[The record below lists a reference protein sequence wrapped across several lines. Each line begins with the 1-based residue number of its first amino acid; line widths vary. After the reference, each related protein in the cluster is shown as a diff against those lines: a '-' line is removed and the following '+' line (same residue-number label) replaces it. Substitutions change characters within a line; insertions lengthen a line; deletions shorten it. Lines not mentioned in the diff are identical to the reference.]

1 MNLSVKCNP
10 LFSQAASSVSRSD
23 SGDTVDG
30 QSSDK
35 FGLISKINTITNT
48 PNRIPNDAFDKIV
61 IVGDSLSDSE
71 GRMYSKSL
79 GFIPSAPQYYEGR
92 FTNGYTWIDFL
103 SSPAYMNVEVENKAE
118 GGAVAGTYSKLN
130 PVFMFISSMSSQ
142 VKNLRFN
149 ERDLAIVSIG
159 SNDYITFDKKNIS
172 KVVGDLVK
180 NLNKMIKH
188 GAQNIIVM
196 GVPDFSQTPNALE
209 KDKTHQNALQEISRQ
224 HNVMLEAEIIKIRDE
239 SGINIKYF
247 DLSESFNSII
257 QQAKELGYDTT
268 NAFHHGY
275 IGGGSLDISP
285 EYIFNDS
292 VHPTQEVHAIF
303 AMKIQEFIAKEFNA

>member
-10 LFSQAASSVSRSD
+10 VFSQATSSISRSH
-23 SGDTVDG
+23 
-30 QSSDK
+30 SSNK
-35 FGLISKINTITNT
+35 FGLISKITAVMNS
-48 PNRIPNDAFDKIV
+48 PNKIPNDSFDKIV

-79 GFIPSAPQYYEGR
+79 GFIPSAPQYYDGR
-92 FTNGYTWIDFL
+92 FTNGYTWVDFL
-103 SSPAYMNVEVENKAE
+103 SSPAYMNVEAENKAE
-118 GGAVAGTYSKLN
+118 GGAVAGTYCKLN
-130 PVFMFISSMSSQ
+130 PVFMFISSMSTQ

-159 SNDYITFDKKNIS
+159 SNDYITFDKKNVN

-188 GAQNIIVM
+188 GAKNVIVM
-196 GVPDFSQTPNALE
+196 GVPDFSQTPYAQE
-209 KDKTHQNALQEISRQ
+209 KDKTYQNTLQEMSKH
-224 HNVMLEAEIIKIRDE
+224 HNEILETEIIKIRGE

-257 QQAKELGYDTT
+257 QQAKDLGYDTT
-268 NAFHHGY
+268 HAFHQGY
-275 IGGGSLDISP
+275 VGGAPLDISP